1 MRKFGVVTVRTASG
15 VAQALREISD
25 HPPEFA
31 VLDVNL
37 GTETSFEIAKRL
49 AEIGVPFVFATGY
62 GEQVAFPP
70 EFSDVP
76 KLRPTRST
84 RCARRSNAGPTR
96 QNATGDDVCCSTRL
110 RVKRRVTT
118 FAAPLPRPGGSRPFS
133 G

>member
-1 MRKFGVVTVRTASG
+1 VRTASG

-70 EFSDVP
+70 EFSDVS
-76 KLRPTRST
+76 KLRKPYSID
-84 RCARRSNAGPTR
+84 S
-96 QNATGDDVCCSTRL
+96 L
-110 RVKRRVTT
+110 REAVERWTD
-118 FAAPLPRPGGSRPFS
+118 AAERNR
-133 G
+133 